1 MPLSF
6 VHLSHQRPMRNA
18 LVMIALLSLGVVVA
32 WLLPSAPGIAGYVP
46 LHTLMETVAIVIAM
60 MIFAV
65 GWNSH
70 NRGLSSNIVLLACLF
85 LAVGLL
91 DFSHMLSFA
100 GMPDFVTASGP
111 QKAIDFWLVA
121 RTFAAIALLLVAI
134 RPWRPFASRTGCY
147 VSLAIA
153 LGVVT
158 LANWLFLFH
167 ADQVPRTF
175 IAEQGLTPFKIGAE
189 YTIIAIN
196 IITAFALWRRMQQP
210 QTFNAAA
217 LFGAVCTMALSEF
230 FFTLYAD
237 VTDVFNLMG
246 HLYKV
251 VSYLFL
257 YRAIFIETIDDPYQK
272 LRLAQQ
278 NLTLAIHASNT
289 GLWDWDLRTNQ
300 VILSPEWKGQIGYRE
315 DEIGHYYEEWE
326 SRLHPDDRA
335 QALKTVR
342 DFLAGTDPT
351 YESEFRLRHR
361 DGSYRWILA
370 RGELK
375 TDREGKPY
383 RLIGSH
389 IDITQRKLAENE
401 LREKSA
407 ELERFTY
414 TLSHD
419 LKSPLV
425 TIKTFLGYL
434 KKDMAQANTERIEK
448 DMAFMTKAADKMGQL
463 LDELLEISRA
473 GRAPQLPAEMAWD
486 APIQEALTLA
496 AGAISQRRVTVTLD
510 EAQIKLHAERARLVQ
525 IWQNLIDN
533 AVKFMGEQTQPHIHI
548 GVDSKGHEP
557 IFFLRDNGIGVE
569 LHHRDK
575 VFGLFEKLD
584 PRASG
589 TGIGL
594 ALVKRIVERYQGR
607 VWLESEGIGMGT
619 CVRFTLP
626 AAMQNGTGAQHG

>member
-1 MPLSF
+1 MHFSF
-6 VHLSHQRPMRNA
+6 VHASHQRPMRNA
-18 LVMIALLSLGVVVA
+18 LGMIALLGAGVIIA
-32 WLLPSAPGIAGYVP
+32 AFLPSAPGIAGYVP
-46 LHTLMETVAIVIAM
+46 LHILLETIAIVIAM

-111 QKAIDFWLVA
+111 EKAIDFWLVA

-134 RPWRPFASRTGCY
+134 RPWRPFASRTGSY

-175 IAEQGLTPFKIGAE
+175 ISGQGLTTFKIAAE
-189 YTIIAIN
+189 YVIIAIN
-196 IITAFALWRRMQQP
+196 IATAFALWRRMQQP
-210 QTFNAAA
+210 LTFNAAA
-217 LFGAVCTMALSEF
+217 LFGAVCAMALSEF

-300 VILSPEWKGQIGYRE
+300 VIFSPEWIGQIGYRE
-315 DEIGHYYEEWE
+315 DEISDRYEEWE

-335 QALKTVR
+335 QALQTVTQV
-342 DFLAGTDPT
+342 LAGTQT
-351 YESEFRLRHR
+351 SYESEFRLRHR

-375 TDREGKPY
+375 ADRDGKPY

-434 KKDMAQANTERIEK
+434 KQDMAQANAERIEK
-448 DMAFMTKAADKMGQL
+448 DMGFMTKAANKMGQL

-473 GRAPQLPAEMAWD
+473 GRAPQLPVHMAWN
-486 APIQEALTLA
+486 APVQEALTIA
-496 AGAISQRRVTVTLD
+496 AGSVSQRGVMVTVD
-510 EAQIKLHAERARLVQ
+510 ETEVKLHAERARLVQ

-533 AVKFMGEQTQPHIHI
+533 SVKFMGEQTQPHISI
-548 GVDSKGHEP
+548 GVDLQGHEP
-557 IFFLRDNGIGVE
+557 VFFLRDNGIGVE
-569 LHHRDK
+569 PHHREK
-575 VFGLFEKLD
+575 IFGLFEKLD
-584 PRASG
+584 PKASG

-594 ALVKRIVERYQGR
+594 ALVKRIVDSYQGR
-607 VWLESEGIGMGT
+607 VWLESEGIGMGS

-626 AAMQNGTGAQHG
+626 AAIQNGPRTEHG